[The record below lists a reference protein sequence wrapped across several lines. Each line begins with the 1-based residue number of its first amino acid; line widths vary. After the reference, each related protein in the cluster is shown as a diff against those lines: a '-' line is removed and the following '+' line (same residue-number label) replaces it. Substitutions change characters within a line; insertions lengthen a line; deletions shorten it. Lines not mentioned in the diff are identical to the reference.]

1 MRRLLFSF
9 VMILAGAASQS
20 FATVNEDFTHHRFSI
35 SGTLTSSDTYSLEAA
50 YHYMFWEYLG
60 IGGAL
65 GHWSNWYDDGWASG
79 TRWHIDD
86 DDNKPSNLYLRPSV
100 VVTSPALK
108 WRQAYLSIYA
118 EPGLMLNI
126 PYQRVCIETTEN
138 WPAKDYD
145 YISTTG
151 GQWLAMDLRLGI
163 NANVGPCG
171 ISAGY
176 MMSNLDIFSQYRH
189 LSYRGI
195 SFREFYHSK
204 PFMQGAYLT
213 LSYNF

>member
-20 FATVNEDFTHHRFSI
+20 FAAVNEDFTHHRFSI

-79 TRWHIDD
+79 TSWHIDD

-100 VVTSPALK
+100 VVTSPTLK

-118 EPGLMLNI
+118 EPGFMLNI

-145 YISTTG
+145 YISTTR